1 MPIGEALAE
10 IVIRPIFELIFY
22 GVAYWI
28 GYLVLSIL
36 SLGQLKLAPLMSIDQ
51 KKGKIDWSI
60 WLHRPMQG
68 RVLKAEVVC
77 LSGLLFLAGT
87 ACVFYFVTRD
97 TDQSEKSKLDDTSPP
112 LKLKSPPLMNEGGPW
127 VKREIGM
134 IRKARRALS

>member
-1 MPIGEALAE
+1 MPIGEAIAE

-51 KKGKIDWSI
+51 KNRKKKGKIDWSI

-87 ACVFYFVTRD
+87 ACIFYFVTRD
-97 TDQSEKSKLDDTSPP
+97 ADQSEDKSKLDDTSPP
-112 LKLKSPPLMNEGGPW
+112 LKFVLDYEVRWDRVSQSEL
-127 VKREIGM
+127 VD
-134 IRKARRALS
+134 LSR